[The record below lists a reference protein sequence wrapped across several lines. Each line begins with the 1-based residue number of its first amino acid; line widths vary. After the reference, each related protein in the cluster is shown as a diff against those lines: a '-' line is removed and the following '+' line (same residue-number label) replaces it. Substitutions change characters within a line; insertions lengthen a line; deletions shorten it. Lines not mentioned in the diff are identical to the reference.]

1 MAHPAPAPRSPG
13 KGRAVRGMFASIAPR
28 YDLLNRLLSAGQDQR
43 WRRAMVDA
51 LPPVGAGERVLDLC
65 TGTGDVAVLLAGRL
79 HGGRVHGAD
88 FCEAMVARA
97 PAKAEST
104 ERRPAF
110 LVADAMALPL
120 PDAAY
125 RAVTVAF
132 GLRNVEDPGAGLDE
146 MGRVL
151 RPGGRLLILE
161 FGRPHNRVFGAL
173 YRFYFFRVLPLI
185 GRLLSGSS
193 VDAYRYLPESVWA
206 FDGPDTLGRRMDQAG
221 LRLLRTES
229 FLLGAVRL
237 YVAEKPGP

>member
-1 MAHPAPAPRSPG
+1 
-13 KGRAVRGMFASIAPR
+13 
-28 YDLLNRLLSAGQDQR
+28 
-43 WRRAMVDA
+43 MVDS
-51 LPPVGAGERVLDLC
+51 LPRLGTGERVLDLC
-65 TGTGDVAVLLAGRL
+65 TGTGDVALLLAGRL
-79 HGGRVHGAD
+79 GAAGRVHGAD
-88 FCEAMVARA
+88 FCEPMVARA
-97 PAKAEST
+97 PAKASDAHPP
-104 ERRPAF
+104 PAF

-120 PDAAY
+120 ADGAY

-132 GLRNVEDPGAGLDE
+132 GLRNVEDPGVGLDE

-151 RPGGRLLILE
+151 SPGGRLLILE
-161 FGRPHNRVFGAL
+161 FARPHNRVFGAL

-206 FDGPDTLGRRMDQAG
+206 FDGPETLGRRMDGAG
-221 LRLLRTES
+221 LRLVRTES